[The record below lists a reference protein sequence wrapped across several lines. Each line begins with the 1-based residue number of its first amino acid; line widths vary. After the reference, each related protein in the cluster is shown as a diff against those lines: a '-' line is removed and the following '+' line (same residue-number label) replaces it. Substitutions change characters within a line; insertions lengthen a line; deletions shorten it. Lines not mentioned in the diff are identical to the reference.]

1 MLRNLAKVSTQIIVV
16 MIFLVKDGL
25 IFMNELYFATIKFYT
40 SLYQYQEAE
49 GANGLARD
57 SSWVVMKNLKK

>member
-1 MLRNLAKVSTQIIVV
+1 

-25 IFMNELYFATIKFYT
+25 IYMNELYFATIKFYT